1 MAAAAK
7 AAERAADGK
16 SETEKPAEE
25 TKCSTSGAGEPA
37 DGANAAKQSG
47 GKPEGCAQIGIDDFL
62 NVELRVAEILSAEPI
77 PKAKKLLRLR
87 VSLGD
92 EERQV
97 VSGIAKFYQPNDLI
111 GKKVILVSN
120 LKPAT
125 LCGVESYG
133 MLLASGEEQVRVIF
147 LDPETP
153 NGERIH

>member
-1 MAAAAK
+1 M
-7 AAERAADGK
+7 
-16 SETEKPAEE
+16 
-25 TKCSTSGAGEPA
+25 
-37 DGANAAKQSG
+37 
-47 GKPEGCAQIGIDDFL
+47 
-62 NVELRVAEILSAEPI
+62 AEILSAEPI

-92 EERQV
+92 EERQG